1 MKAIKK
7 SVIMKS
13 SGRITLSGLPFKKG
27 EKLEV
32 IVFAD
37 EKRGALAKEMK
48 SLFKETQKL
57 PVIKKITEADIL
69 KEIKDYRSGK

>member
-37 EKRGALAKEMK
+37 EKSGSLAKEMK
-48 SLFKETQKL
+48 LLFKETQKL
-57 PVIKKITEADIL
+57 PVIKKITEADII
-69 KEIKDYRSGK
+69 KEIKDYRSGI

>member
-1 MKAIKK
+1 
-7 SVIMKS
+7 MKS
-13 SGRITLSGLPFKKG
+13 SGRITLSGLSFKKG

-37 EKRGALAKEMK
+37 EKRSDLVREMK

-57 PVIKKITEADIL
+57 PAIKKIIEADII
-69 KEIKDYRSGK
+69 KEIRDYRSGI